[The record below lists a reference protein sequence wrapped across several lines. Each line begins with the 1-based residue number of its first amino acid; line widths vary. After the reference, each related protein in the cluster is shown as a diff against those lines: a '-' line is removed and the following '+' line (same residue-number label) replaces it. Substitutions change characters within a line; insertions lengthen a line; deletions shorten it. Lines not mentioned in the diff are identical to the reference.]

1 MNRRTFSFVSGI
13 LFVILPALATS
24 PRVLGDDLPGTKKV
38 PWKISGQLE
47 EACSCSA
54 ACPCWFGSMPTRMNC
69 AGTQVIFIDKGHF
82 GSVRLDGLA
91 MAHFTQSPDN
101 QTMMESFGKWNIS
114 YLYIDEKATPKQREA
129 LETVGKIVL
138 PYEGSATTKI
148 QYVPITRVISG
159 KENKITVGGYG
170 TIEGHLIEGGL
181 GGHPKIVNPPGA
193 DPVHHEYF
201 QGATTKLTYNDADQN
216 WNWKNTN
223 YMRGEFTVDS
233 DEYEKYTA
241 GLAQKMAEMKKT
253 TEPTK

>member
-1 MNRRTFSFVSGI
+1 MNGRTFLFVSAV
-13 LFVILPALATS
+13 LLVILPTVASTRL
-24 PRVLGDDLPGTKKV
+24 LGDDLPGTRKV
-38 PWKISGQLE
+38 PWKIAGQLE

-69 AGTQVIFIDKGHF
+69 AGTQVIFIDRGHF

-101 QTMMESFGKWNIS
+101 QTMMESFGRWNFS

-148 QYVPITRVISG
+148 QYVPITRVVNG
-159 KENKITVGGYG
+159 KENTITVGGYG
-170 TIEGHLIEGGL
+170 TIVGHLVEGGL

-193 DPVHHEYF
+193 DPVHREYY
-201 QGATTKLTYNDADQN
+201 QGATIKLTYNDAGQN

-233 DEYEKYTA
+233 DEYEKFDA
-241 GLAQKMAEMKKT
+241 GLAQKMAEMKKSS
-253 TEPTK
+253 EPAK